1 MARNNAGKA
10 PSGKAHVS
18 DEPDDISGDE
28 SGHKYAP
35 DALGE
40 IRKVLVEQ
48 RQIILKE
55 AKSEITN
62 FVKGD
67 DRQLVEAA
75 LDDGDWS
82 VIDLSESLIL
92 QKLQQH
98 KIKLHKI
105 DESIRKIADGTY
117 GACEECGQKISPA
130 RLKVL
135 PYAVYCVECKER
147 LEKIEKAERE
157 SPFQ

>member
-1 MARNNAGKA
+1 MTRSNGKKA
-10 PSGKAHVS
+10 PADTPRATPADGA
-18 DEPDDISGDE
+18 E
-28 SGHKYAP
+28 
-35 DALGE
+35 ALAAV
-40 IRKVLVEQ
+40 RKILIEQ
-48 RQIILKE
+48 RVEILRE

-62 FVKGD
+62 FVKGN
-67 DRQLVEAA
+67 DRQLIEAA

-82 VIDLSESLIL
+82 VIDLSESLVL

-117 GACEECGQKISPA
+117 GACEECGQIINEG
-130 RLKVL
+130 RLRVL

-147 LEKIEKAERE
+147 FEKIEKAEKE

>member
-1 MARNNAGKA
+1 MTNSDSNNARSDDPQ
-10 PSGKAHVS
+10 PS
-18 DEPDDISGDE
+18 SG
-28 SGHKYAP
+28 YVP
-35 DALGE
+35 DALEE
-40 IRKVLVEQ
+40 IRRILVEQ
-48 RQIILKE
+48 RRIILKE

-62 FVKGD
+62 FARGD

-82 VIDLSESLIL
+82 VIDLSESLVL

-105 DESIRKIADGTY
+105 DESIRKIKDGTY
-117 GACEECGQKISPA
+117 GSCEECGQQISQA

-147 LEKIEKAERE
+147 LEKIEKAEKE

>member
-1 MARNNAGKA
+1 MARNDDRKTHSGA
-10 PSGKAHVS
+10 PPVS
-18 DEPDDISGDE
+18 DASGDV
-28 SGHKYAP
+28 SGGGYSS
-35 DALGE
+35 DALDE
-40 IRKVLVEQ
+40 IRKVLVQ
-48 RQIILKE
+48 HRQIILKE

-62 FVKGD
+62 FVNGD

-105 DESIRKIADGTY
+105 DESLRKIAEGSY
-117 GACEECGQKISPA
+117 GSCTECGQLISEA